1 MSFDSSKKKDNIRK
15 IPLIEDNANDQF
27 NQLQSRYIEFMRDF
41 EEISEYEK
49 KLNKMERK
57 EYDQIKNHM

>member
-27 NQLQSRYIEFMRDF
+27 SQLQSRYIEFMKDF
-41 EEISEYEK
+41 EQISEYEK
-49 KLNKMERK
+49 KLDKMERK
-57 EYDQIKNHM
+57 EYDQIKYLM

>member
-41 EEISEYEK
+41 EEICEYEK

-57 EYDQIKNHM
+57 EYEQIKNHM